1 LPDDEPPAPP
11 PAIDRAPPT
20 GTAPSALR
28 AILPSAV
35 QPAPAYTNGVTPRRE
50 GLAASEALPRGGLE
64 PEIDQVSDTLGDL
77 MTSLNGL
84 IAKTQS
90 LLDGAGKPR

>member
-1 LPDDEPPAPP
+1 V
-11 PAIDRAPPT
+11 RT
-20 GTAPSALR
+20 TPS
-28 AILPSAV
+28 
-35 QPAPAYTNGVTPRRE
+35 YTNGVTPRSA
-50 GLAASEALPRGGLE
+50 GSPSGAALAAGGLE

-90 LLDGAGKPR
+90 LLDGAEKPR